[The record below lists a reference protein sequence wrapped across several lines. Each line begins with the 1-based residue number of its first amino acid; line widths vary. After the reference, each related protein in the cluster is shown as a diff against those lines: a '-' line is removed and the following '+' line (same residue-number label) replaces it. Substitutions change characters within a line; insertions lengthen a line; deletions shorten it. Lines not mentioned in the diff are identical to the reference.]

1 MIFSTNLKYFL
12 PKFTKILSEC
22 DSLPQP
28 EVVWS
33 TSYIRGGS
41 PAPEYR
47 IEGIFTAGGN
57 YWLANKQYTGHGFT
71 IKLSD
76 CKMSIVGVHVKNI
89 KHRTS
94 PSDLPSRATRSF
106 IISGV
111 LRESDPR
118 EPLLEEEFENPFLE
132 GAPAPTLQTLYFK
145 EVVEVYVVC
154 FLLI

>member
-1 MIFSTNLKYFL
+1 
-12 PKFTKILSEC
+12 
-22 DSLPQP
+22 
-28 EVVWS
+28 
-33 TSYIRGGS
+33 
-41 PAPEYR
+41 
-47 IEGIFTAGGN
+47 
-57 YWLANKQYTGHGFT
+57 
-71 IKLSD
+71 
-76 CKMSIVGVHVKNI
+76 MSIVGVHVKNI

-145 EVVEVYVVC
+145 EVVEVQ
-154 FLLI
+154 FLRFDLDTFWGPYGGGLDYFNVITVSGSLLSFCKQGLVTFVLF